1 MAKKMYCWRCRV
13 ELPML
18 DASEWERVG
27 PVLTNRVQAIK
38 DYREKTGASLEEA
51 VKGAPWEALAVYRE
65 ITGYAETNINALW
78 HHRIEL
84 YGPPCHACS
93 KPLRT
98 PVAKR
103 CVECGAIRSNKT
115 IEPTR

>member
-1 MAKKMYCWRCRV
+1 
-13 ELPML
+13 ML
-18 DASEWERVG
+18 DASEWARVG

-38 DYREKTGASLEEA
+38 DYREQTGASIEQARTE
-51 VKGAPWEALAVYRE
+51 APWEALAVYRE
-65 ITGYAETNINALW
+65 ITGYAETNIDALW

-84 YGPPCHACS
+84 YGPPCHKCG

-103 CVECGAIRSNKT
+103 CVECGTMRPQ
-115 IEPTR
+115 EP